1 VTEAAQND
9 PEETMLKTTILLSI
23 ALAVAVSTSADAAK
37 KKHHHHAAA
46 AMTVGSTGG
55 SPGMDATDAQRT
67 KFFQDAFFPLG
78 AK

>member
-1 VTEAAQND
+1 MRKI
-9 PEETMLKTTILLSI
+9 TMLLSI

-37 KKHHHHAAA
+37 KKSHHHRAVAAV
-46 AMTVGSTGG
+46 TVGSTGG

-67 KFFQDAFFPLG
+67 KFFQDALNPLG

>member
-1 VTEAAQND
+1 
-9 PEETMLKTTILLSI
+9 MRKITILLSI
-23 ALAVAVSTSADAAK
+23 ALAVAVSTSAEAAK
-37 KKHHHHAAA
+37 KKHHHAAPA
-46 AMTVGSTGG
+46 VTVGSTGG